1 MWFAWSTT
9 MAACCADVDST
20 TCCSALWAVNCR
32 RCNHWLSWLTF
43 SKLSVSLNPCSQNNC
58 STIGA
63 IIFPRS
69 FRSPTNQAINGPLY
83 LCSSES
89 ALWHSQAKF
98 LKTPSLDIRFQVK
111 LFLFRLGLCSHLV
124 SLCPLVPPGH
134 LEPCLTSHPL
144 ALTGGGRLPGPC
156 PCVRPRVHPCR
167 CRVGRSTSGPSRRR
181 KQPQRQTQTC
191 CSSKSK
197 AGWTKQRTRVWKK

>member
-1 MWFAWSTT
+1 MLSTKLT
-9 MAACCADVDST
+9 NAFPGRVAHIFGFFFESKTHECASFKTFHLRCDLLGRPRWQLAVQT
-20 TCCSALWAVNCR
+20 WTLRLVALR
-32 RCNHWLSWLTF
+32 
-43 SKLSVSLNPCSQNNC
+43 
-58 STIGA
+58 
-63 IIFPRS
+63 
-69 FRSPTNQAINGPLY
+69 Y
-83 LCSSES
+83 E
-89 ALWHSQAKF
+89 
-98 LKTPSLDIRFQVK
+98 
-111 LFLFRLGLCSHLV
+111 LV

-144 ALTGGGRLPGPC
+144 ALTEGGRLPGPC

-197 AGWTKQRTRVWKK
+197 AG

>member
-1 MWFAWSTT
+1 MFPKQLFYDRGHSISSLFPEPYETKQST
-9 MAACCADVDST
+9 APSISVVQR
-20 TCCSALWAVNCR
+20 ALDGIAM
-32 RCNHWLSWLTF
+32 
-43 SKLSVSLNPCSQNNC
+43 
-58 STIGA
+58 
-63 IIFPRS
+63 RS
-69 FRSPTNQAINGPLY
+69 FS
-83 LCSSES
+83 
-89 ALWHSQAKF
+89 
-98 LKTPSLDIRFQVK
+98 KTPSLDIRFQIK

-167 CRVGRSTSGPSRRR
+167 CRVGRSTSAPSHRR